1 MTAAHRKTQAV
12 TEVEVGPVGRSRSLR
27 MILIIRLTRLKCLL
41 KTWGSYWRLFRY
53 KESWLYLQF
62 RDTSGAMWR
71 LNLRQEERRI
81 VGYCIRPGEKWGSS
95 NRMNGGRYPKKKK
108 KKDLQGWVGKIWCTN
123 WDVENK
129 ISRRVGHNDAD
140 KTTFV
145 HEKKYLEIKILF
157 SRCLD
162 FFGQWCKVCQSKDPV
177 PVSFSK
183 ERHKYPH

>member
-1 MTAAHRKTQAV
+1 MGIVLDQVRNE
-12 TEVEVGPVGRSRSLR
+12 EVVIEW
-27 MILIIRLTRLKCLL
+27 M
-41 KTWGSYWRLFRY
+41 
-53 KESWLYLQF
+53 
-62 RDTSGAMWR
+62 GADI
-71 LNLRQEERRI
+71 Q
-81 VGYCIRPGEKWGSS
+81 KK
-95 NRMNGGRYPKKKK
+95 KKKK